1 MMHATGEERD
11 MAHQRLRTLNA
22 RELHPGSQLDV
33 DMARVVRAGKHVFL
47 SGISALTLD
56 GRMVGV
62 GDPAAQAEQAMA
74 TAKQLLEEAG
84 SSLDHVC
91 KVTTYITDRGFRVP
105 IYNVVGRWLKGVFP
119 CGTGIIVNGLPLP
132 EMLVQLDLAA
142 VIPD

>member
-1 MMHATGEERD
+1 
-11 MAHQRLRTLNA
+11 MAHQRLRKLNA
-22 RELHPGSQLDV
+22 RELYADSPLDV
-33 DMARVVRAGKHVFL
+33 DMARVVRAGRQVFL
-47 SGISALTLD
+47 SGVTALGLD

-62 GDPAAQAEQAMA
+62 GDPAAQAEQAMQ
-74 TAKQLLEEAG
+74 TAKLLLEEAG
-84 SSLDHVC
+84 SSLDDVC

-142 VIPD
+142 VTPD